1 MKRQKYI
8 MKQNQQH
15 NSSKKY
21 TPIYNLAEEEVQ
33 KLNIDSNIL
42 SPINFDD
49 DKEMKLDIK
58 NKLKNKM
65 PSKIFKY
72 FESKEKLQNSQINI
86 STNSTNGYN
95 EITEEDLA
103 LTNNLSTS
111 IQKLK
116 TLIPDINKKMA
127 NNYSAIINIPKK
139 DYKVES
145 NENYLNSVL
154 THLYQKVKKIK
165 NKKFLVENELNN
177 IEKEINDKQLFIEL
191 AKNENFQKNIKLK
204 IIQKFEQEYNE
215 SKNKELNDIT
225 NSQTNSID
233 KKELFSLKN
242 KYKDE
247 KEIKEQKI
255 SESKKAIE
263 EKNIIDE
270 LKERA
275 FKSKLNNMILT
286 NQILT
291 KQKSDRFTK
300 EIIELKE
307 RKKITWEKIDIYNE
321 KLKKLHSIQ
330 HKIKDSLYMYYLS
343 ILKEGKD
350 TRDEGLAWVI
360 AEILNLGKKV
370 LISHVPKYLDEKS
383 ILYLFI
389 KAHIIL
395 KIKYIEK
402 KINELNDNEKDKANK
417 EIKKI
422 TLRDN
427 LNLKLKAR
435 KTLNNIKKKFIFNKY
450 ENNIKKMPLIENEK
464 NSSNLNPISLNKYK
478 ISSLFLKK
486 SDKKLSKSNS
496 MIIYKHRNNYLQDE
510 KGNDI
515 SNNIKINE
523 NKKSLLK
530 QNKKISF
537 EKYIAWKDEIE
548 KLKELK
554 ETLKEKEME
563 RIFEEFRLK
572 KYSKKYNIDKKIVL
586 SALIGEQNITKEF
599 TIQNKKEK
607 LLKEERG
614 KTRLYVNDYLINKSV
629 LMNGGSILLD
639 KI

>member
-1 MKRQKYI
+1 MKRQKYLL
-8 MKQNQQH
+8 KQNQQH
-15 NSSKKY
+15 NLSKKY

-72 FESKEKLQNSQINI
+72 FESREKLQNSQINI

-191 AKNENFQKNIKLK
+191 AKDDNFQKNIKLK

-291 KQKSDRFTK
+291 KQKSDRFIK

-427 LNLKLKAR
+427 LKLKAR

-496 MIIYKHRNNYLQDE
+496 MIIYKYRNNYLQDE

-599 TIQNKKEK
+599 TIQYKKEK
-607 LLKEERG
+607 LLKEERD
-614 KTRLYVNDYLINKSV
+614 KTRLYMNDYLINKSM
-629 LMNGGSILLD
+629 LMNGGSLQLD

>member
-1 MKRQKYI
+1 MKRQKYLL
-8 MKQNQQH
+8 KQNQQH
-15 NSSKKY
+15 NLSKKY

-191 AKNENFQKNIKLK
+191 AKDDNFQKNIKLK

-427 LNLKLKAR
+427 LKLKAR
-435 KTLNNIKKKFIFNKY
+435 KTLNNIKEKFIFNKY

-523 NKKSLLK
+523 NKKLLLK

>member
-1 MKRQKYI
+1 MKRQKYLL
-8 MKQNQQH
+8 KQNQQH
-15 NSSKKY
+15 NLSKKY

-191 AKNENFQKNIKLK
+191 AKDDNFQKNIKLK

-402 KINELNDNEKDKANK
+402 IINELNDNEKDKANK

-427 LNLKLKAR
+427 LKLKAR

-450 ENNIKKMPLIENEK
+450 ETNIKKMPLIENEK

>member
-1 MKRQKYI
+1 MKRQKYLL
-8 MKQNQQH
+8 KQNQQH
-15 NSSKKY
+15 NLSKKY

-191 AKNENFQKNIKLK
+191 AKDDNFQKNIKLK

-427 LNLKLKAR
+427 LKLKAR
-435 KTLNNIKKKFIFNKY
+435 KTLNNIKEKFIFNKY
-450 ENNIKKMPLIENEK
+450 ETNIKKMPLIENEK

-496 MIIYKHRNNYLQDE
+496 MIIYKYRNNYLQDE

-523 NKKSLLK
+523 NKKLLLK

>member
-427 LNLKLKAR
+427 LKLKAR

-450 ENNIKKMPLIENEK
+450 ETNIKKMPLIENEK

-496 MIIYKHRNNYLQDE
+496 MIIYKYRNNYLQDE

-523 NKKSLLK
+523 NKKLLLK

>member
-1 MKRQKYI
+1 MKRQKYLL
-8 MKQNQQH
+8 KQNQQH
-15 NSSKKY
+15 NLSKKY

-177 IEKEINDKQLFIEL
+177 IEKDINDKQLFIEL
-191 AKNENFQKNIKLK
+191 AKDDNFQKNIKLK

-263 EKNIIDE
+263 KKNIIDE

-291 KQKSDRFTK
+291 KQKSDRFIK

-395 KIKYIEK
+395 KIKYIEI
-402 KINELNDNEKDKANK
+402 KINELIDNEKDKANK

-422 TLRDN
+422 TLRD
-427 LNLKLKAR
+427 NLKLKAR

-523 NKKSLLK
+523 NKKLLLK

>member
-1 MKRQKYI
+1 MKRQKYLL
-8 MKQNQQH
+8 KQNQQH
-15 NSSKKY
+15 NLSKKY

-72 FESKEKLQNSQINI
+72 FESREKLQNSQINI

-191 AKNENFQKNIKLK
+191 AKDDNFQKNIKLK

-291 KQKSDRFTK
+291 KQKSDRFIK

-427 LNLKLKAR
+427 LKLKAR
-435 KTLNNIKKKFIFNKY
+435 KTLNNIKEKFIFNKY
-450 ENNIKKMPLIENEK
+450 ETNIKKMPLIENEK

>member
-21 TPIYNLAEEEVQ
+21 IPIYNLAEEEVQ

-65 PSKIFKY
+65 PSKIIKY

-191 AKNENFQKNIKLK
+191 AKDDNFQKNIKLK

-263 EKNIIDE
+263 KKNVIDE

-427 LNLKLKAR
+427 LKLKAR

-523 NKKSLLK
+523 NKKLLLK

>member
-8 MKQNQQH
+8 LKKNQQH
-15 NSSKKY
+15 NLSKKY

-72 FESKEKLQNSQINI
+72 LESKEKLQNSQINI

-191 AKNENFQKNIKLK
+191 AKDDNFQKNIKLK

-427 LNLKLKAR
+427 LKLKAR
-435 KTLNNIKKKFIFNKY
+435 KTLNNIKEKFIFNKY

-496 MIIYKHRNNYLQDE
+496 MIIYKYRNNYLQDE

-523 NKKSLLK
+523 NKKLLLK

>member
-8 MKQNQQH
+8 LKQNQQH
-15 NSSKKY
+15 NLSKKY
-21 TPIYNLAEEEVQ
+21 IPIYNLAEEEVQ

-427 LNLKLKAR
+427 LKLKAR
-435 KTLNNIKKKFIFNKY
+435 KTLNNIKEKFIFNKY

-523 NKKSLLK
+523 NKKLLLK

>member
-1 MKRQKYI
+1 MKRQKYLL
-8 MKQNQQH
+8 KQNQQH
-15 NSSKKY
+15 NLSKKY

-263 EKNIIDE
+263 KKNVIDE

-427 LNLKLKAR
+427 LKLKAR
-435 KTLNNIKKKFIFNKY
+435 KTLNNIKEKFIFNKY
-450 ENNIKKMPLIENEK
+450 ENNIKKLPLIENEK

>member
-1 MKRQKYI
+1 MKRQKYLL
-8 MKQNQQH
+8 KQNQQH
-15 NSSKKY
+15 NLSKKY

-191 AKNENFQKNIKLK
+191 AKDDNFQKNIKLK

-427 LNLKLKAR
+427 LKLKAR
-435 KTLNNIKKKFIFNKY
+435 KTLNNIKEKFIFNKY

-496 MIIYKHRNNYLQDE
+496 MIIYKYRNNYLQDE

-639 KI
+639 KV

>member
-21 TPIYNLAEEEVQ
+21 IPIYNLAEEEVQ

-191 AKNENFQKNIKLK
+191 AKDDNFQKNIKLK

-263 EKNIIDE
+263 KKNVIDE

-427 LNLKLKAR
+427 LKLKAR
-435 KTLNNIKKKFIFNKY
+435 KTLNNIKEKFIFNKY
-450 ENNIKKMPLIENEK
+450 ENNIKKLPLIENEK

>member
-191 AKNENFQKNIKLK
+191 AKDDNFQKNIKLK

-263 EKNIIDE
+263 KKNIIDE

-427 LNLKLKAR
+427 LKLKAR

-450 ENNIKKMPLIENEK
+450 ETNIKKMPLIENEK

-523 NKKSLLK
+523 NKKLLLK

-537 EKYIAWKDEIE
+537 EKYITWKDEIE

>member
-21 TPIYNLAEEEVQ
+21 IPIYNLAEEEVQ

-191 AKNENFQKNIKLK
+191 AKDDNFQKNIKLK

-427 LNLKLKAR
+427 LKLKAR
-435 KTLNNIKKKFIFNKY
+435 KTLNNIKEKFIFNKY
-450 ENNIKKMPLIENEK
+450 ETNIKKMPLIENEK

>member
-15 NSSKKY
+15 NLSKKY

-191 AKNENFQKNIKLK
+191 AKDDNFQKNIKLK

-233 KKELFSLKN
+233 KKELF
-242 KYKDE
+242 
-247 KEIKEQKI
+247 
-255 SESKKAIE
+255 
-263 EKNIIDE
+263 
-270 LKERA
+270 
-275 FKSKLNNMILT
+275 
-286 NQILT
+286 
-291 KQKSDRFTK
+291 
-300 EIIELKE
+300 
-307 RKKITWEKIDIYNE
+307 
-321 KLKKLHSIQ
+321 
-330 HKIKDSLYMYYLS
+330 
-343 ILKEGKD
+343 
-350 TRDEGLAWVI
+350 
-360 AEILNLGKKV
+360 
-370 LISHVPKYLDEKS
+370 
-383 ILYLFI
+383 
-389 KAHIIL
+389 
-395 KIKYIEK
+395 
-402 KINELNDNEKDKANK
+402 
-417 EIKKI
+417 
-422 TLRDN
+422 
-427 LNLKLKAR
+427 
-435 KTLNNIKKKFIFNKY
+435 
-450 ENNIKKMPLIENEK
+450 
-464 NSSNLNPISLNKYK
+464 
-478 ISSLFLKK
+478 
-486 SDKKLSKSNS
+486 
-496 MIIYKHRNNYLQDE
+496 
-510 KGNDI
+510 
-515 SNNIKINE
+515 
-523 NKKSLLK
+523 
-530 QNKKISF
+530 
-537 EKYIAWKDEIE
+537 
-548 KLKELK
+548 
-554 ETLKEKEME
+554 
-563 RIFEEFRLK
+563 
-572 KYSKKYNIDKKIVL
+572 
-586 SALIGEQNITKEF
+586 
-599 TIQNKKEK
+599 
-607 LLKEERG
+607 
-614 KTRLYVNDYLINKSV
+614 
-629 LMNGGSILLD
+629 
-639 KI
+639 

>member
-1 MKRQKYI
+1 MKRQKYLL
-8 MKQNQQH
+8 KQNQQH
-15 NSSKKY
+15 NLSKKY

-72 FESKEKLQNSQINI
+72 FESREKLQNSQINI

-291 KQKSDRFTK
+291 KQKSDRFIK

-427 LNLKLKAR
+427 LKLKAR
-435 KTLNNIKKKFIFNKY
+435 KTLNNIKEKFIFNKY

>member
-191 AKNENFQKNIKLK
+191 AKDDNFQKNIKLK

-427 LNLKLKAR
+427 LKLKAR
-435 KTLNNIKKKFIFNKY
+435 KTLNNIKEKFIFNKY

-496 MIIYKHRNNYLQDE
+496 MIIYKYRNNYLQDE

-523 NKKSLLK
+523 NKKLLLK

-607 LLKEERG
+607 LLNEERG

>member
-8 MKQNQQH
+8 LKQNQQH
-15 NSSKKY
+15 NLSKKY

-191 AKNENFQKNIKLK
+191 AKDDNFQKNIKLK

-343 ILKEGKD
+343 VLKEGKD

-427 LNLKLKAR
+427 LKLKAR

-496 MIIYKHRNNYLQDE
+496 MIIYKYRNNYLQDE

>member
-21 TPIYNLAEEEVQ
+21 IPIYNLAEEEVQ

-72 FESKEKLQNSQINI
+72 FESREKLQNSQINI

-427 LNLKLKAR
+427 LKLKAR
-435 KTLNNIKKKFIFNKY
+435 KTLNNIKEKFIFNKY
-450 ENNIKKMPLIENEK
+450 ETNIKKMPLIENEK

>member
-8 MKQNQQH
+8 LKKNQQH
-15 NSSKKY
+15 NLSKKY

-191 AKNENFQKNIKLK
+191 AKDDNFQKNIKLK

-427 LNLKLKAR
+427 LKLKAR
-435 KTLNNIKKKFIFNKY
+435 KTLNNIKEKFIFNKY

-496 MIIYKHRNNYLQDE
+496 MIIYKYRNNYLQDE

-523 NKKSLLK
+523 NKKLLLK

>member
-1 MKRQKYI
+1 MKRQKYLL
-8 MKQNQQH
+8 KQNQQH
-15 NSSKKY
+15 NLSKKY

-72 FESKEKLQNSQINI
+72 FESREKLQNSQINI

-191 AKNENFQKNIKLK
+191 AKDDNFQKNIKLK

-255 SESKKAIE
+255 SESKKTIE
-263 EKNIIDE
+263 KKNIIDE

-427 LNLKLKAR
+427 LKLKAR

-450 ENNIKKMPLIENEK
+450 ETNIKKMPLIENEK

-523 NKKSLLK
+523 NKKLLLK

>member
-15 NSSKKY
+15 NLSKKY

-72 FESKEKLQNSQINI
+72 FESREKLQNSQINI

-191 AKNENFQKNIKLK
+191 AKDDNFQKNIKLK

-263 EKNIIDE
+263 KKNVIDE

-291 KQKSDRFTK
+291 KQKSDRFIK

-417 EIKKI
+417 EIKNI
-422 TLRDN
+422 TLRD
-427 LNLKLKAR
+427 NLKLKAR

-496 MIIYKHRNNYLQDE
+496 MIIYKYRNNYLQDE

>member
-21 TPIYNLAEEEVQ
+21 IPIYNLAEEEVQ

-191 AKNENFQKNIKLK
+191 AKDDNFQKNIKLK

-263 EKNIIDE
+263 KKNIIDE

-427 LNLKLKAR
+427 LKLKAR
-435 KTLNNIKKKFIFNKY
+435 KTLNNIKEKFIFNKY

-639 KI
+639 NI

>member
-191 AKNENFQKNIKLK
+191 AKDDNFQKNIKLK

-427 LNLKLKAR
+427 LKLKAR
-435 KTLNNIKKKFIFNKY
+435 KTLNNIKEKFIFNKY

-496 MIIYKHRNNYLQDE
+496 MIIYKYLQDE

>member
-1 MKRQKYI
+1 MKRQKYLL
-8 MKQNQQH
+8 KQNQQH
-15 NSSKKY
+15 NLSKKY

-191 AKNENFQKNIKLK
+191 AKDDNFQKNIKLK

-427 LNLKLKAR
+427 LKLKAR

-523 NKKSLLK
+523 NKKLLLK

>member
-1 MKRQKYI
+1 MKRQKYLL
-8 MKQNQQH
+8 KQNQQH
-15 NSSKKY
+15 NLSKKY

-65 PSKIFKY
+65 PSKIIKY

-191 AKNENFQKNIKLK
+191 AKDDNFQKNIKLK

-255 SESKKAIE
+255 SESKKTIE
-263 EKNIIDE
+263 KKNIIDE

-427 LNLKLKAR
+427 LKLKAR

-496 MIIYKHRNNYLQDE
+496 MIIYKYRNNYLKDE

>member
-8 MKQNQQH
+8 LKQNQQQ

-72 FESKEKLQNSQINI
+72 FESREKLQNSQINI

-191 AKNENFQKNIKLK
+191 AKDENFQKNIKLK

-255 SESKKAIE
+255 SESKKTIE
-263 EKNIIDE
+263 KKNIIDE

-427 LNLKLKAR
+427 LKLKAR

-450 ENNIKKMPLIENEK
+450 ENNIKKMPFIENEK

-496 MIIYKHRNNYLQDE
+496 MIIYKYRNNYLQDE

-515 SNNIKINE
+515 SNNIKTNE
-523 NKKSLLK
+523 NKKLLLK

>member
-191 AKNENFQKNIKLK
+191 AKDDNFQKNIKLK

-427 LNLKLKAR
+427 LKLKAR
-435 KTLNNIKKKFIFNKY
+435 KTLNNIKEKFIFNKY

-496 MIIYKHRNNYLQDE
+496 MIIYKYLQDE

-523 NKKSLLK
+523 NKKLLLK

>member
-1 MKRQKYI
+1 MKRQKYLL
-8 MKQNQQH
+8 KQNQQH
-15 NSSKKY
+15 NLSKKY

-191 AKNENFQKNIKLK
+191 AKDDNFQKNIKLK

-427 LNLKLKAR
+427 LKLKAR
-435 KTLNNIKKKFIFNKY
+435 KTLNNIKEKFIFNKY

-496 MIIYKHRNNYLQDE
+496 MIIYKYRNNYLQDE

-523 NKKSLLK
+523 NKKLLLK

>member
-1 MKRQKYI
+1 MKRQKYLL
-8 MKQNQQH
+8 KQNQQH
-15 NSSKKY
+15 NLSKKY
-21 TPIYNLAEEEVQ
+21 TPIYNLAEEEVE

-191 AKNENFQKNIKLK
+191 AKDDNFQKNIKLK

-427 LNLKLKAR
+427 LKLKAR
-435 KTLNNIKKKFIFNKY
+435 KTLNNIKEKFIFNKY

-496 MIIYKHRNNYLQDE
+496 MIIYKYRNNYLQDE

-523 NKKSLLK
+523 NKKLLLK

>member
-72 FESKEKLQNSQINI
+72 LESKEKLQNSQINI

-95 EITEEDLA
+95 EITEDDLA

-191 AKNENFQKNIKLK
+191 AKDDNFQKNIKLK

-233 KKELFSLKN
+233 KNELFSLKN

-427 LNLKLKAR
+427 LKLKAR
-435 KTLNNIKKKFIFNKY
+435 KTLNNIKEKFIFNKY

>member
-15 NSSKKY
+15 NLSKKY

-191 AKNENFQKNIKLK
+191 AKDDNFQKNIKLK

-427 LNLKLKAR
+427 LKLKAR
-435 KTLNNIKKKFIFNKY
+435 KTLNNIKEKFIFNKY

-496 MIIYKHRNNYLQDE
+496 MIIYKYRNNYLQDE

-523 NKKSLLK
+523 NKKLLLK

>member
-1 MKRQKYI
+1 MKRQKYLL
-8 MKQNQQH
+8 KQNQQH
-15 NSSKKY
+15 NLSKKY

-65 PSKIFKY
+65 PSKIFRY

-191 AKNENFQKNIKLK
+191 AKDDNFQKNIKLK

-427 LNLKLKAR
+427 LKLKAR

-607 LLKEERG
+607 LLKE
-614 KTRLYVNDYLINKSV
+614 
-629 LMNGGSILLD
+629 
-639 KI
+639 

>member
-1 MKRQKYI
+1 MKRQKYLL
-8 MKQNQQH
+8 KQNQQH
-15 NSSKKY
+15 NLSKKY

-95 EITEEDLA
+95 EITEDDLA

-191 AKNENFQKNIKLK
+191 AKDDNFQKNIKLK

-263 EKNIIDE
+263 KKNVIDE
-270 LKERA
+270 LKEKA

-417 EIKKI
+417 EIKNI
-422 TLRDN
+422 TLRD
-427 LNLKLKAR
+427 NLKLKAR

>member
-1 MKRQKYI
+1 MKRQKYLL
-8 MKQNQQH
+8 KQNQQH
-15 NSSKKY
+15 NLSKKY

-165 NKKFLVENELNN
+165 NKKFMVENELNN

-191 AKNENFQKNIKLK
+191 AKDDNFQKNIKLK

-291 KQKSDRFTK
+291 KQKSDRFSK

-427 LNLKLKAR
+427 LKLKAR
-435 KTLNNIKKKFIFNKY
+435 KTLNNIKEKFIFNKY

-523 NKKSLLK
+523 NKKLLLK

>member
-1 MKRQKYI
+1 MKRQKYLL
-8 MKQNQQH
+8 KQNQQH

-191 AKNENFQKNIKLK
+191 AKDDNFQKNIKLK

-427 LNLKLKAR
+427 LKLKAR

-523 NKKSLLK
+523 NKKLLLK

>member
-1 MKRQKYI
+1 MKRQKYLL
-8 MKQNQQH
+8 KQNQQH

-21 TPIYNLAEEEVQ
+21 IPIYNLAEEEVQ

-191 AKNENFQKNIKLK
+191 AKDDNFQKNIKLK

-291 KQKSDRFTK
+291 KQKSDRFIK

-427 LNLKLKAR
+427 LKLKAR
-435 KTLNNIKKKFIFNKY
+435 KTLNNIKEKFIFNKY

-496 MIIYKHRNNYLQDE
+496 MIIYKYRNNYLQDE

-523 NKKSLLK
+523 NKKLLLK